1 MASATFIII
10 AYRFI
15 NLRVS
20 KIVKEGT
27 ITRLQGG
34 IIIKK
39 LEDVPIGLRNVPAVS
54 DFLHV
59 PCSCASTCTLPKKCV
74 QIGRPK

>member
-1 MASATFIII
+1 MASATFIMV
-10 AYRFI
+10 ACRFI
-15 NLRVS
+15 HLRVS

-39 LEDVPIGLRNVPAVS
+39 MQDVPIGLRNVPAMS
-54 DFLHV
+54 DYLHV
-59 PCSCASTCTLPKKCV
+59 PCSCASTLTLPKKSV
-74 QIGRPK
+74 QIAATR